1 MQNKVI
7 NKINKFT
14 RTIMKNNVLALS
26 IADIINKAVREKRGR
41 LTAEQHQPEA
51 VLLSGTDRGR
61 ATENREESDDQKRTH
76 RRYCMSRTVNIS
88 PLYIP
93 SLSPILEHH
102 AIRDRVIAA
111 GIPCTASY

>member
-41 LTAEQHQPEA
+41 LTEVSDLSVINRQSFDADGIAQLPLFQFVRLGQALAVSLPKDRYEQMK
-51 VLLSGTDRGR
+51 S
-61 ATENREESDDQKRTH
+61 
-76 RRYCMSRTVNIS
+76 NIS
-88 PLYIP
+88 ETFWDSI
-93 SLSPILEHH
+93 EGKE
-102 AIRDRVIAA
+102 A
-111 GIPCTASY
+111 GNGND